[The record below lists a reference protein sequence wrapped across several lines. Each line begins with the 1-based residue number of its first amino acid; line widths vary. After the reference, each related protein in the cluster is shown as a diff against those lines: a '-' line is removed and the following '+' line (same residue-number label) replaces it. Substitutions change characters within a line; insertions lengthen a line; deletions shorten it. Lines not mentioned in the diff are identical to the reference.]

1 MIQKAKH
8 PDPDEKADA
17 PVAVQKDRPSV
28 ERRRFAAELRI
39 MREAAGMTVE
49 EARLALDWS
58 SGRLN
63 HIEGGRHSVP
73 DVSALKALMDLYS
86 VTDPARREALL
97 ALRKEARQRPW
108 WHAYEDVLDDGYVGF
123 EARARRISAFHPIVV
138 HGLLQTPAY
147 AAASARASLAR
158 TDEEIE
164 RIVAARL
171 ERQKLL
177 TGPGA
182 PEFRCV
188 LDETVLLRLAAAA
201 TPGLARDQLQ
211 HLVDVAEAVNTV
223 TLQIL
228 PVSVG
233 MHGCMHGS
241 TVILDYDD
249 DRDPSIVYL
258 ETRGRG
264 TYLDSPAQV
273 ADYRLALDDV
283 AADALSKGASVDL
296 IKSMITN

>member
-1 MIQKAKH
+1 M
-8 PDPDEKADA
+8 A
-17 PVAVQKDRPSV
+17 PQKDRPSI
-28 ERRRFAAELRI
+28 ERRRFAAELRRL
-39 MREAAGMTVE
+39 REAMGITVE
-49 EARLALDWS
+49 EARSALDWS

-73 DVSALKALMDLYS
+73 DVSALKALMGLYG
-86 VTDPARREALL
+86 VTDPARQEALL

-108 WHAYEDVLDDGYVGF
+108 WHDFEDVLDDGYVGF

-158 TDEEIE
+158 TEEEIE
-164 RIVAARL
+164 RIVAARM

-177 TGPGA
+177 TSPSS

-188 LDETVLLRLAAAA
+188 LDEAVLLRLAA
-201 TPGLARDQLQ
+201 TPDLARDQLQ

-223 TLQIL
+223 TLQVL
-228 PVSVG
+228 PIGVG
-233 MHGCMHGS
+233 LHGCMHGS
-241 TVILDYDD
+241 TVLLDYDD
-249 DRDPSIVYL
+249 ERDPSLVYL

-283 AADALSKGASVDL
+283 AADALAKDASIDL
-296 IKSMITN
+296 IKSMITD

>member
-1 MIQKAKH
+1 MIQKAS
-8 PDPDEKADA
+8 PDSAKAA
-17 PVAVQKDRPSV
+17 VAAQKDRPSI
-28 ERRRFAAELRI
+28 ERRRFAAELRR

-49 EARLALDWS
+49 EARLALEWS

-73 DVSALKALMDLYS
+73 DVSAITALLNIYG
-86 VTDPARREALL
+86 VEDPAKREALL

-108 WHAYEDVLDDGYVGF
+108 WHDYGDVLDDGYVGF

-158 TDEEIE
+158 TEDEIE
-164 RIVAARL
+164 RIVAARM

-177 TGPGA
+177 TGPTA

-188 LDETVLLRLAAAA
+188 LDETVLLRLAA
-201 TPGLARDQLQ
+201 TPDLAHDQLQ
-211 HLVDVAEAVNTV
+211 HLLETAQAVNTV
-223 TLQIL
+223 TLQVL
-228 PVSVG
+228 PIGVG
-233 MHGCMHGS
+233 LHGCMHGS
-241 TVILDYDD
+241 TVLLDYDD
-249 DRDPSIVYL
+249 ERDPSLVYL

-283 AADALSKGASVDL
+283 AADALSKSASIDL
-296 IKSMITN
+296 IKSLITD

>member
-1 MIQKAKH
+1 MIQRTPDH
-8 PDPDEKADA
+8 PVKADVA
-17 PVAVQKDRPSV
+17 PQKDRPSI
-28 ERRRFAAELRI
+28 ERRRFAAELRS

-49 EARLALDWS
+49 DARLALDWS

-73 DVSALKALMDLYS
+73 DVSAIKALMDLYG
-86 VTDPARREALL
+86 VTDPARRESLL

-108 WHAYEDVLDDGYVGF
+108 WHDFEDVLDDGYVGF

-158 TDEEIE
+158 TEEEIE
-164 RIVAARL
+164 RIVAARM

-177 TGPGA
+177 TRPGS

-188 LDETVLLRLAAAA
+188 LDEAVLLRLAV
-201 TPGLARDQLQ
+201 TPDLARDQLR

-223 TLQIL
+223 TLQVL
-228 PVSVG
+228 PIGVG

-241 TVILDYDD
+241 TVLLDYDD
-249 DRDPSIVYL
+249 ERDPSLVYL

-273 ADYRLALDDV
+273 TDYRLALDDV
-283 AADALSKGASVDL
+283 AADALSKSASIDL